1 MNARAWRALASA
13 ALAAALFAPT
23 ANAATPTAPI
33 LHSVA
38 AVIAGMQSQWQNL
51 KSYQVPVTLSGSVRA
66 SFVSVPF
73 TIKGTEYYRAPDQ
86 QALHLESAPAIAQQ
100 FQNTVTSM
108 GTPQTWPLNYSMS
121 LKGTQTHN
129 KHLAYV
135 LVGTP
140 KNSGSTVKTV
150 TMYVAAKTYAVETVV
165 FAYQN
170 GSALDLEFSH
180 HGRSPYHLPTRI
192 GVTAKFPSY
201 GGSAQI
207 AYGTYQTN
215 ISIPDSAFQQDVS
228 FVSHRADGHFG
239 RGQYA
244 LRHAAENEVGDSSAP
259 MRPHNDR
266 VRTDGRRR

>member
-1 MNARAWRALASA
+1 MNLQAWRALGSA
-13 ALAAALFAPT
+13 ALAVALLALP
-23 ANAATPTAPI
+23 AGAATPPAPTS
-33 LHSVA
+33 HSVA
-38 AVIAGMQSQWQNL
+38 AVISGMQSQWLNL
-51 KSYQVPVTLSGSVRA
+51 KSYQVPVTLSGSVKA

-86 QALHLESAPAIAQQ
+86 QALLLDSAPAIAQQ

-108 GTPQTWPLNYSMS
+108 GTPQTWPLNYTMT
-121 LKGTQTHN
+121 LKGTQLHN

-140 KNSGSTVKTV
+140 KNTGSTVKTV
-150 TMYVAAKTYAVETVV
+150 TLYVAAKTFAVETVT

-192 GVTAKFPSY
+192 STSAKFPSY

-207 AYGTYQTN
+207 QYGTYQTN
-215 ISIPDSAFQQDVS
+215 IAIPDSAFQ
-228 FVSHRADGHFG
+228 ADDS
-239 RGQYA
+239 GQSGS
-244 LRHAAENEVGDSSAP
+244 L
-259 MRPHNDR
+259 
-266 VRTDGRRR
+266 

>member
-1 MNARAWRALASA
+1 MKTPRARHIFSGAVLV
-13 ALAAALFAPT
+13 AALFTLT
-23 ANAATPTAPI
+23 AAAETPPPAT

-51 KSYQVPVTLSGSVRA
+51 KSYQVPVTLSGSVKA
-66 SFVSVPF
+66 SFISVPF
-73 TIKGTEYYRAPDQ
+73 SIQGTEYYRAPNQ
-86 QALHLESAPAIAQQ
+86 QALHLASAPAIAQQ

-108 GTPQTWPLNYSMS
+108 GTPQTWPLNYTMT
-121 LKGTQTHN
+121 LKGTQLHN

-150 TMYVAAKTYAVETVV
+150 TMYVAAKTFAVETVT

-180 HGRSPYHLPTRI
+180 HGKSPYHLPTR
-192 GVTAKFPSY
+192 VSVSAKFPSY

-207 AYGTYQTN
+207 QYGIYHTN
-215 ISIPDSAFQQDVS
+215 IPIPDSAFQ
-228 FVSHRADGHFG
+228 AD
-239 RGQYA
+239 
-244 LRHAAENEVGDSSAP
+244 DS
-259 MRPHNDR
+259 
-266 VRTDGRRR
+266 DGTGSI